1 MIAPWHQQ
9 VTRRNRKPTRRKSDQ
24 GEHHMKYVKML
35 ALAAVATM
43 ALMAVAGAGMASAT
57 VLCKEKP
64 NASNVCPAGKLYP
77 SGTVLQAT
85 STSAFL
91 DTNFVDVTCHSAVS
105 AKTTSA
111 GGAAATVLGTIES
124 LTFTG
129 CKTVGNRDC
138 EVEVEN
144 LPYKA
149 EVHNT
154 ATVGNGLL
162 TVTGHSGEPSAQVV
176 CRGFLDC
183 TFGNTKF
190 ELPIDGGNPAKVTAN
205 TVNLGIK
212 EGFFCPIEA
221 KWTAT
226 YTTTSPTAV
235 WVGKE

>member
-1 MIAPWHQQ
+1 
-9 VTRRNRKPTRRKSDQ
+9 
-24 GEHHMKYVKML
+24 MKYAKML
-35 ALAAVATM
+35 GLAAIAAL
-43 ALMAVAGAGMASAT
+43 ALMAVAGAGTASAT

-64 NASNVCPAGKLYP
+64 NASNQCPAGKDYAA
-77 SGTVLQAT
+77 GTVLKAT
-85 STSAFL
+85 AASAFL
-91 DTNFVDVTCHSAVS
+91 DTSLVDVTCHSEVE
-105 AKTTSA
+105 AKTTTT
-111 GGAAATVLGTIES
+111 GGAAATVLGTIEN

-129 CKTVGNRDC
+129 CETEGGSEC

-149 EVHNT
+149 EIHNT

-176 CRGFLDC
+176 CFGFLDC

-190 ELPIDGGNPAKVTAN
+190 ELPVDGGNPAKVTAN
-205 TVNLGIK
+205 AVKLAIK
-212 EGFFCPIEA
+212 EGGFLCPSEA

-226 YTTTSPTAV
+226 YTATSPTAV